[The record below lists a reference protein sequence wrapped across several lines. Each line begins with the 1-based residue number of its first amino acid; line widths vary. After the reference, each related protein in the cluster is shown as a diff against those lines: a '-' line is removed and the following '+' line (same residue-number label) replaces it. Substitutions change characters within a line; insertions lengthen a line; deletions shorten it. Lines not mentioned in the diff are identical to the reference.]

1 MEAWLRFGVFLLIL
15 SIMAGWEMLSPK
27 RRLSLPRRRR
37 WPVNLGLAALNV
49 AVMRVSIGAAA
60 WLAAQWA
67 TENHIG
73 LFNWLSVPDWL
84 GIVLSLLLLDLA
96 IYAQHIAAHRWHW
109 FWRLHQ
115 VHHTDLDFDTTTAIR
130 FHPLEILLSMLYKV
144 VLVILLGAAPAAVIA
159 FEMILNGCALFN
171 HGNVYLP
178 EGIERRLRYLVVTPD
193 MHRIHHSTYQTETD
207 SNYGFSL
214 SCWDRLFKTY
224 CAEARQAQTDMP
236 IGLNGFRD
244 AAELGFLRMLALP
257 FQHLRQR

>member
-1 MEAWLRFGVFLLIL
+1 MEALLRFGVFLLIL
-15 SIMAGWEMLSPK
+15 SVMATWEALSPK
-27 RRLSLPRRRR
+27 RRLSLPRRQR

-67 TENHIG
+67 AENHIG
-73 LFNWLSVPDWL
+73 LFNRLSVSDWLS
-84 GIVLSLLLLDLA
+84 IVISLLLLDLA
-96 IYAQHIAAHRWHW
+96 IYAQHIAAHRWRW

-130 FHPLEILLSMLYKV
+130 FHPLEIMLSMLYKV
-144 VLVILLGAAPAAVIA
+144 MLVILLGAAPAAVIA

-178 EGIERRLRYLVVTPD
+178 EGIERRLRYLMVTPG
-193 MHRIHHSTYQTETD
+193 MHRIHHSTYQPETD

-224 CAEARQAQTDMP
+224 CAEARQAQTDMS
-236 IGLNGFRD
+236 IGLTGFRD
-244 AAELGFLRMLALP
+244 AGELGFVRMLALP
-257 FQHLRQR
+257 FQALRQR